1 MNFFL
6 NYFDSSIEKLAY
18 NFLSQI
24 KYGKIKVIFPS
35 NKVQIFQGIEQGYEA
50 NIQLNNYNLFYK
62 LIKKGSVGFAESY
75 MDSDFAT
82 NNLSKLLL
90 FARQNEL
97 SYLKQKK
104 AKFLNNFI
112 IKTQHY
118 MNKNT
123 KLGSK
128 KNISHHYDLGN
139 NFYKHW
145 LDESMTYSSALFKD
159 KNDDLLKAQINK
171 YIGIAEHLKLN
182 DNSKLLE
189 IGCGWGGFSTF
200 VAKKYGTK
208 VKAITISKEQFDF
221 ASKKIAKEGLNEK
234 ISLEMQDYR
243 DVTEKFTNIVSIEM
257 FEAVGK
263 EYWQQF
269 FEKIKNSLFENGL
282 ATMQII
288 TINDSKADYYQSNP
302 DFIQQYIFPGGVLPS
317 KKQLKE
323 ITHLKGLKFSEYRSF
338 SNSYV
343 KTLKEW
349 NEKFQNSWIEISEQ
363 GFSDRFKRMWE
374 YYFSYCQAGFISGT
388 TDVSQFI
395 IKK

>member
-1 MNFFL
+1 MNLFKY
-6 NYFDSSIEKLAY
+6 YFSSSIEQLSHT
-18 NFLSQI
+18 FLSKI
-24 KYGKIKVIFPS
+24 EYGKLNVKFPS
-35 NKVQIFQGIEQGYEA
+35 GSEIEYNSNNEGLNA
-50 NIQLNNYNLFYK
+50 DIKLNNYNLFYK
-62 LIKKGSVGFAESY
+62 LLKKGSVGFAESY
-75 MDSDFAT
+75 MDGDFASKD
-82 NNLSKLLL
+82 LSKLLQ
-90 FARQNEL
+90 FAHQNEL

-104 AKFLNNFI
+104 ARWLSNIYIKIIHYLN
-112 IKTQHY
+112 Q
-118 MNKNT
+118 NT
-123 KLGSK
+123 KTGSQR
-128 KNISHHYDLGN
+128 NISRHYDLGN

-171 YIGIAEHLKLN
+171 YICIAEPLQLN

-208 VKAITISKEQFDF
+208 VKAITISKEQFEF
-221 ASKKIAKEGLNEK
+221 ASKKISKEGLNEK
-234 ISLEMQDYR
+234 ISLEMKDYR
-243 DVTEKFTNIVSIEM
+243 DVKEKFTNIVSIEM

-269 FEKIKNSLFENGL
+269 FEKIKNNLFKNGL
-282 ATMQII
+282 AALQII
-288 TINDSKADYYQSNP
+288 TINEIKAAYYQSNP

-323 ITHLKGLKFSEYRSF
+323 IAYLKGLEFSEYRSF

-363 GFSDRFKRMWE
+363 GYSDRFKRMWE
-374 YYFSYCQAGFISGT
+374 YYFSYCQAGFTSGT

>member
-1 MNFFL
+1 MGIFKY
-6 NYFDSSIEKLAY
+6 YFSSSIEQLS
-18 NFLSQI
+18 NTFLSKIQ
-24 KYGKIKVIFPS
+24 YGKLNVKFPS
-35 NKVQIFQGIEQGYEA
+35 GNEIEYNSNNEGLNA
-50 NIQLNNYNLFYK
+50 DIKLNNYSLFYK
-62 LIKKGSVGFAESY
+62 LLKKGTVGFAESY
-75 MDSDFAT
+75 MDGDFT
-82 NNLSKLLL
+82 SKDLSKLLQ
-90 FARQNEL
+90 FAQQNEL

-104 AKFLNNFI
+104 ARWLSNIYIKIIHYLN
-112 IKTQHY
+112 Q
-118 MNKNT
+118 NT
-123 KLGSK
+123 KIGSQR
-128 KNISHHYDLGN
+128 NISHHYDLGN

-171 YIGIAEHLKLN
+171 YIGIAEPLQLN